1 MDYLLDT
8 NILIHLIRESPLAQ
22 HIKSTYNLFASPQ
35 RLFISVVVEGE
46 LESLALQ
53 NHWGNSKVIELQH
66 YLMTLHIVDIKVKSI
81 IKRYAEIDAF
91 SQGQLRARPLGT
103 SARNMGKNDLW
114 IAATASVLGIP
125 LMTTDNDFTHLDG
138 VFLNLIKV

>member
-8 NILIHLIRESPLAQ
+8 NILIHLIRDSPLAQ
-22 HIKSTYNLFASPQ
+22 HVKTNYDLFAPSQ

-53 NHWGNSKVIELQH
+53 NSWGNAKMIELQH
-66 YLMTLHIVDIKVKSI
+66 YLFTMHIIDIKIKNI
-81 IKRYAEIDAF
+81 IKRYAEIDAY
-91 SQGQLRARPLGT
+91 SQGKLKSLPLTG

-114 IAATASVLGIP
+114 IAATASILNVP
-125 LMTTDNDFTHLDG
+125 LMTTDHDFTHLDN
-138 VFLNLIKV
+138 VFLKLIKV